1 MRKDEQKARLAS
13 REALWRAIGVSRR
26 MIWTTHFA
34 CAALAVGI
42 IAQGAERWS
51 NARACENK
59 VSVIEVPA
67 SGLPSR
73 VLSRYEE
80 WVPSDGVWIAAAR
93 EWVWLVRSRSTD
105 VGTER
110 YQIRQLAATTAQG
123 LWLSVDAWRKEQ
135 AGALSKSSAEVEI
148 VEATIVD
155 RARPDRA
162 TAHVTWRERTL
173 GENGPGPWTSQ
184 GGTITLAKSKPK
196 TVEEVEKSPTGLL
209 TVAFSHTVLPAD
221 AEVSR
226 R

>member
-1 MRKDEQKARLAS
+1 MRKDEQKTLMAS

-26 MIWTTHFA
+26 IIWTTHFA

-42 IAQGAERWS
+42 IAQGVERWS

-59 VSVIEVPA
+59 VSVIEIPE
-67 SGLPSR
+67 SGLPSH
-73 VLSRYEE
+73 VLTRYEE

-93 EWVWLVRSRSTD
+93 EWVWLVRSRSSD

-110 YQIRQLAATTAQG
+110 YQVRQLAATTAQD

-162 TAHVTWRERTL
+162 TAHVTWRERIL

-184 GGTITLAKSKPK
+184 GGTITLAKSKPQ

-209 TVAFSHTVLPAD
+209 TVAFSHTALPAD
-221 AEVSR
+221 SEVSR

>member
-1 MRKDEQKARLAS
+1 MRKDDQKTLLAS

-26 MIWTTHFA
+26 VIWTTHFA

-42 IAQGAERWS
+42 IAQGAERW
-51 NARACENK
+51 AHERACENK
-59 VSVIEVPA
+59 VSVVEVPE

-73 VLSRYEE
+73 VLTSYEA
-80 WVPSDGVWIAAAR
+80 WNPSDGVWIAAAR

-110 YQIRQLAATTAQG
+110 YQVRQLAATTAQD

-135 AGALSKSSAEVEI
+135 AQSLSKSSAEVEI

-155 RARPDRA
+155 RAKPDRA
-162 TAHVTWRERTL
+162 TAHIIWRERHL
-173 GENGPGPWTSQ
+173 GENGPGPWASQ

-196 TVEEVEKSPTGLL
+196 TAEEVEKSPTGLL
-209 TVAFSHTVLPAD
+209 TVAFSHTALPAD
-221 AEVSR
+221 SSVSQR
-226 R
+226 